1 MKRTPLLLISTFAI
15 ILLVILASGLS
26 DLRLKPAQPMILN
39 NGEAV
44 NPVQDSLAEASG
56 GFNEISPG
64 QQILL
69 IGSFL
74 LAVLLAII
82 FMPAEAR
89 KKFFILMLK
98 LGILAFIILYF
109 LDDFK
114 LESEDM
120 MPEEMITMLNTS
132 PEEGEMMGIPPE
144 VIQPQEVSPI
154 WNYIIT
160 LFVVVV
166 LGIIIWLIWRKFA
179 KSQPEEDIAFKKIS
193 RIAKASRDNLADG
206 AEWED
211 VIIHSYI
218 EMGEVIDERR
228 GIRRQNAITP
238 QEFSV
243 QLISAGIP
251 TEPVQR
257 LTQLFERARYS
268 TYSANEGEV
277 EEAVKC
283 LDEIASVFGERL
295 KQKNDSGG

>member
-44 NPVQDSLAEASG
+44 NPVQDSLAEASR
-56 GFNEISPG
+56 GFNEISPW

-69 IGSFL
+69 VGSFL
-74 LAVLLAII
+74 LAILLAII

-89 KKFFILMLK
+89 KKFFMLVLK

-114 LESEDM
+114 LESEGM
-120 MPEEMITMLNTS
+120 MPQETIPMLNTS
-132 PEEGEMMGIPPE
+132 PEEGEIVGIPPE
-144 VIQPQEVSPI
+144 ILQPEEISPI
-154 WNYIIT
+154 WSYIIT
-160 LFVVVV
+160 LFVVVA

-179 KSQPEEDIAFKKIS
+179 QSSSEEDVSLKKIS
-193 RIAKASRDNLADG
+193 RIAKASRDDLADG
-206 AEWED
+206 AEWEN
-211 VIIHSYI
+211 IIIRSYV
-218 EMGEVIDERR
+218 EMGEVINERR
-228 GIRRQNAITP
+228 GIKRQSELTP
-238 QEFSV
+238 QEFSA

-251 TEPVQR
+251 ADPVQR

-268 TYSANEGEV
+268 THSADEGEV

-295 KQKNDSGG
+295 AS

>member
-44 NPVQDSLAEASG
+44 NPVQDSLAEASR
-56 GFNEISPG
+56 GFNEISPW

-69 IGSFL
+69 VGSFL
-74 LAVLLAII
+74 LAILLAII

-89 KKFFILMLK
+89 KKFFILVLK
-98 LGILAFIILYF
+98 LGVLAFIILYF

-114 LESEDM
+114 LESEGM
-120 MPEEMITMLNTS
+120 MPQETIPMLNTS
-132 PEEGEMMGIPPE
+132 PEEGEIVGIPPE
-144 VIQPQEVSPI
+144 ILQPEEISPI
-154 WNYIIT
+154 WSYIIT
-160 LFVVVV
+160 LFVVVA

-179 KSQPEEDIAFKKIS
+179 QSSSEEDVSLKKIS
-193 RIAKASRDNLADG
+193 RIAKASRDDLADG
-206 AEWED
+206 AEWEN
-211 VIIHSYI
+211 IIIRSYV
-218 EMGEVIDERR
+218 EMGEVINERR
-228 GIRRQNAITP
+228 GIKRQSELTP
-238 QEFSV
+238 QEFSA

-251 TEPVQR
+251 ADPVQR

-268 TYSANEGEV
+268 THSADEGEV

-295 KQKNDSGG
+295 AS